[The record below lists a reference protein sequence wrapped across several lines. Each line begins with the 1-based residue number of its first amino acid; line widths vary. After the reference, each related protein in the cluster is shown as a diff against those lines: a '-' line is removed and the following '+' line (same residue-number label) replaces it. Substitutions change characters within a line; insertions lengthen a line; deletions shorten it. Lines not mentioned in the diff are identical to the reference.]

1 MDQCITLPSARRA
14 LLSTVATDTGRAAMV
29 GTKAIAVANA
39 NPRSTILRRI
49 LRPFSLC
56 VVGYGLRAEHGSL

>member
-1 MDQCITLPSARRA
+1 MLPIDGPTRRA
-14 LLSTVATDTGRAAMV
+14 LFLSVATDTGRATMV
-29 GTKAIAVANA
+29 GTNAIAVANA

-56 VVGYGLRAEHGSL
+56 VVGSRTACVA